1 MRRLS
6 AVVLTLTLIASVLAM
21 ASSSASAEPYG
32 GTVGGSLKASP
43 GTFTAGQP
51 LELMANFPSD
61 QASKV
66 ITFLEETSEGDFTSI
81 GTDAANDL
89 GNAYFEPVTVDAE
102 QDFFA
107 RTPDGKVTQLLT
119 LKPTVVHPD
128 NYGVGGT
135 LTMNPATAG
144 EGDIVYFLA
153 NFPSGTF
160 DVTLYEETS
169 PGTWSALGTDR
180 TNSSGNAY
188 FQDFEVTGTRNVFAV
203 ATTGKR
209 TEVDTI
215 TPTPEVTLSIQRDC
229 TGNDCS
235 AMTATAS
242 GGIDPAQDG
251 RTFELQYASGSSWLP
266 VAGAPPKATG
276 ADGKVEIPFS
286 LEGVTQWSSRQYRLH
301 SAAGSFGAAVSS
313 NVIRF
318 MPGPTE
324 LGKNVL
330 RIDVE
335 DGIFPATKG
344 PEYAAEATLATDG
357 NEPFLDHVEVEEFGV
372 RGFSTS
378 KYPKKPYK
386 LKFQASPKDTGVF
399 GMEAD
404 KSWTLLASWLDRSF
418 VRDKVGLELGRKML
432 NGWTPDSRY
441 VELFVNDRYEGA
453 YLMTESVKI
462 DGDRVDLDKEQGMII
477 ETDGKSVVDSRLG
490 FTSSQGIVWA
500 AKDPDKYEPGDPEQV
515 SKAKLDRIK
524 TRINN
529 FESKLYSSSTREQYV
544 NFLDVDKAIDFYFI
558 REFTKERDG
567 DMYRSNYVSWDP
579 SGNKSLS
586 DGKIHFGPAWDFDR
600 SAGISGETD
609 AVHVYVDSP
618 KGFYLRGTGTHSEH
632 PTYRTHW
639 FVQLFKST
647 SFKNAAAAQWDTKR
661 GVFQSASQIARDA
674 DEALGPGA
682 ENDQKRWPQT
692 RRYKDRGSHDDEIDY
707 VANWYDQRF
716 NWLDD
721 NL

>member
-1 MRRLS
+1 MRRFS
-6 AVVLTLTLIASVLAM
+6 AVVLTFALVASALAM
-21 ASSSASAEPYG
+21 ASSASAEPYAG
-32 GTVGGSLKASP
+32 MEAGVLKASP
-43 GTFTAGQP
+43 ATFTAGQP
-51 LELMANFPSD
+51 IELMANFPSD
-61 QASKV
+61 QASEV
-66 ITFLEETSEGDFTSI
+66 ITFLEETPSGDFTSL
-81 GTDAANDL
+81 GTDAANSL
-89 GNAYFEPVTVDAE
+89 GNAYFEPVTVEAE
-102 QDFFA
+102 KDFFA

-119 LKPTVVHPD
+119 LEPTVVKPE
-128 NYGVGGT
+128 NYAVGGT
-135 LTMNPATAG
+135 LTMNPATAR

-160 DVTLYEETS
+160 EVTLYEETS
-169 PGTWSALGTDR
+169 PGTWTSIGNDT
-180 TNSSGNAY
+180 TNQYGNAY
-188 FQDFEVTGTRNVFAV
+188 FQGFEVTGSRRVFAL
-203 ATTGKR
+203 ASTGQR
-209 TEVDTI
+209 TEDEVV

-251 RTFELQYASGSSWLP
+251 RTFELQYLSGSSWIK
-266 VAGAPPKATG
+266 VGEDTTG
-276 ADGKVEIPFS
+276 ADGKVEIQFS
-286 LEGVTQWSSRQYRLH
+286 LTGVTQWSSRQYRLH
-301 SAAGSFGAAVSS
+301 STAGSFGPAVSS
-313 NVIRF
+313 NVIKF

-335 DGIFPATKG
+335 DGIFPAKKG
-344 PEYAAEATLATDG
+344 PEYAAEATLSTDG
-357 NEPFLDHVEVEEFGV
+357 DEPFLDHVKVEEFGV

-378 KYPKKPYK
+378 GYPKKPYK
-386 LKFQASPKDTGVF
+386 LKFQDSPKATGVF

-418 VRDKVGLELGRKML
+418 VRDKVGLELGRAMK

-462 DGDRVDLDKEQGMII
+462 DGDRVDLDKEQGMIV
-477 ETDGKSVVDSRLG
+477 ETDGTSVEDSRLG

-529 FESKLYSSSTREQYV
+529 FESKLYSSSTRERYV
-544 NFLDVDKAIDFYFI
+544 DFLDVDKAIDFYFI

-579 SGNKSLS
+579 SGNRSLS
-586 DGKIHFGPAWDFDR
+586 DGKLHFGPAWDFDR
-600 SAGISGETD
+600 SAGITGETD

-618 KGFYLRGTGTHSEH
+618 KWFYLRGTGTNSEH

-647 SFKNAAAAQWDTKR
+647 SFKNTAAAQWDAKKS
-661 GVFQSASQIARDA
+661 VFESASQIARDA

-716 NWLDD
+716 DWLDA